1 MTKRALPLIQKRNL
15 EERIDTLL
23 LEGLDSGQPITVTT
37 QYWNEM
43 KRQLE
48 AFQASVIDV
57 TAVKS
62 SGAAR
67 VMGCQT
73 AKFHFHDAFA

>member
-15 EERIDTLL
+15 EERIDTML
-23 LEGLDSGQPITVTT
+23 LEGLDSGQPITVTA
-37 QYWNEM
+37 QYWNEK

-57 TAVKS
+57 TAVQS
-62 SGAAR
+62 SRAA
-67 VMGCQT
+67 
-73 AKFHFHDAFA
+73 